1 MKRTIVYSLLLV
13 LALSV
18 CAQRL
23 PQKTMPPKRELRSAW
38 VSTVWGIDW
47 PKQGA
52 SAASQKAELV
62 RMLDS
67 LKNNN
72 FNAINLQVRSMSDAL
87 YKSSYEPW
95 TSYLTGSRGK
105 DPGYDPLGFA
115 VSECHKRGMEIHAWI
130 NPYRFSISNMWNNER
145 DQEAKKH
152 LLKWGKFYI
161 LDPADPWTINRI
173 VNVCREVV
181 TKYDVDGILYDDYFY
196 PNGIASSISAPDYKT
211 WQNSGTSLSIG
222 DWRRENVNRM
232 VKAVYEMIQK
242 EKPYVRYGIS
252 PAGVACTSKSLAE
265 KYGIEPCPSGS
276 DWQYNGIFS
285 DPVAWLKG
293 KMIDFIAPQ
302 VYWKIGF
309 KRADFSLVSPWWCK
323 VAKHFGRQA
332 FVSMSIDKVV
342 STSEFPEWAEEMQI
356 LRNNCAKD
364 QSGTIFWSVRNLYN
378 KPAFSEQ
385 LCHYLKRTVYQYP
398 SLVPIAPWRN
408 NVARKAPVINFL
420 KHEGAQLKWQLI
432 PRLRYTVYAMPKSV
446 DKSQFQ
452 KDVNYLLGMVYNPE
466 TRAEEV
472 VYNIPSHLRSGYRF
486 AVCALDRYG
495 NEYAPSFVE

>member
-1 MKRTIVYSLLLV
+1 
-13 LALSV
+13 
-18 CAQRL
+18 
-23 PQKTMPPKRELRSAW
+23 MPPKRELRSAW

-95 TSYLTGSRGK
+95 TSYLTGNRGK

-232 VKAVYEMIQK
+232 VKAVYDMIQK

-342 STSEFPEWAEEMQI
+342 STSEFPEWAAEMEI
-356 LRNNCAKD
+356 LRKNSPKD
-364 QSGTIFWSVRNLYN
+364 QGGTIFWSVRNLYN

-432 PRLRYTVYAMPKSV
+432 PRLRYTVYATPKSA